1 MTWAQVDMSGMLVAW
16 VRSCAGV
23 GAAPEVASRSN
34 HDALVRD
41 PDHNDKGSEPA
52 SHVAAAGAG

>member
-1 MTWAQVDMSGMLVAW
+1 MLVAW

-34 HDALVRD
+34 HEALVRD